1 MWPDSKRAV
10 DVKTAAAIAAVARD
24 GGATPVGVFVSENAD
39 AIAEACDAAR
49 LSVAQ
54 LHGDG
59 ARAAMLLL
67 PSALQVSAHVCR
79 KCPHALAVF
88 CGGNEKPLSTGL
100 NRTWIY

>member
-24 GGATPVGVFVSENAD
+24 GGATPVGVFVSESAD
-39 AIAEACDAAR
+39 AIAEACQAAG
-49 LSVAQ
+49 LPVAQ

-67 PSALQVSAHVCR
+67 PSALQVRVCQASPITPLQCFVEVPRGEYPRFSA
-79 KCPHALAVF
+79 ANA
-88 CGGNEKPLSTGL
+88 
-100 NRTWIY
+100 

>member
-24 GGATPVGVFVSENAD
+24 SGATPVGVFVSENAG
-39 AIAEACDAAR
+39 AIADACEAAR
-49 LSVAQ
+49 LPVAQ

-67 PSALQVSAHVCR
+67 PSTLQASTCVPAIALLPAWCSAQVMGSGCLRGPAPR
-79 KCPHALAVF
+79 Q
-88 CGGNEKPLSTGL
+88 N
-100 NRTWIY
+100 